1 MGGES
6 MDEEYEK
13 LLRVWKDLRGK
24 LIDAL
29 VARDELIFWTA
40 ADVEA
45 EYMQKL
51 GILEY
56 KVVEFRYLAAR
67 MKLKVQLLQ
76 KAAEEQESLL
86 LPQVEKQLDEQ
97 LKDQMKQVVNR
108 RRHLNVVLSRRPMDR
123 LVGGSAATMAG
134 ASPNQALLAQMKQ
147 MYRSIVDRY
156 HPLLHVHQAQDDAAF
171 FGSCAAAFR
180 ARDFLRLRQFEWMA
194 MPISDKPLADPGAET
209 MRKELPRLRGI
220 WAKTME
226 EIRRLKGTFPLDQ
239 EGILADDAR
248 LRERQKLL
256 EEEIERQRGIFREEE
271 AKLTELLGE

>member
-1 MGGES
+1 

-13 LLRVWKDLRGK
+13 LLRVWKGLREK

-76 KAAEEQESLL
+76 RAAEEQVTLL
-86 LPQVEKQLDEQ
+86 LPQVETKLDEQ

-123 LVGGSAATMAG
+123 IVGGAAAAMAG
-134 ASPNQALLAQMKQ
+134 ASPNQVLLIQMKQ
-147 MYRSIVDRY
+147 MYRSIVERY
-156 HPLLHVHQAQDDAAF
+156 HPILHVHQSQDDAAF

-180 ARDFLRLRQFEWMA
+180 ARDFLRLRQFDWMA
-194 MPISDKPLADPGAET
+194 MPISDKKSAEPGAET
-209 MRKELPRLRGI
+209 MRKELPRLREL

-226 EIRRLKGTFPLDQ
+226 EVRRLKGTFPLDQ
-239 EGILADDAR
+239 EGILADEAR
-248 LRERQKLL
+248 LRDRQKLL
-256 EEEIERQRGIFREEE
+256 EEEIERQRGIYREEE
-271 AKLTELLGE
+271 AKLAELLGE

>member
-1 MGGES
+1 

-13 LLRVWKDLRGK
+13 LLRVWKDLREK

-29 VARDELIFWTA
+29 VTRDELVFWTA
-40 ADVEA
+40 ADVESD
-45 EYMQKL
+45 YMQKL

-76 KAAEEQESLL
+76 KAAEEQTTLL
-86 LPQVEKQLDEQ
+86 LPQVEKKLDEH
-97 LKDQMKQVVNR
+97 LKDQMKQVVSR
-108 RRHLNVVLSRRPMDR
+108 RRHLNMVLSRRPLERM
-123 LVGGSAATMAG
+123 VGGAAAAMVG
-134 ASPNQALLAQMKQ
+134 AAPNQALLIQMKQ
-147 MYRSIVDRY
+147 MYRRIVERY
-156 HPLLHVHQAQDDAAF
+156 HPILHVHQSQDDAAF

-194 MPISDKPLADPGAET
+194 MPISDKPAADPGAET
-209 MRKELPRLRGI
+209 MRKELPRLREL
-220 WAKTME
+220 WAKTTE
-226 EIRRLKGTFPLDQ
+226 EIRRLKGMFPLDQ

-256 EEEIERQRGIFREEE
+256 EEEIERQRGAFREEE
-271 AKLTELLGE
+271 TKLTELLGE

>member
-1 MGGES
+1 

-13 LLRVWKDLRGK
+13 LLRVWKSLRDK
-24 LIDAL
+24 LIDTL

-76 KAAEEQESLL
+76 KAAEEQATLL
-86 LPQVEKQLDEQ
+86 LPQVEKKLDEQ

-108 RRHLNVVLSRRPMDR
+108 RRHLNMVLSRRPLDR
-123 LVGGSAATMAG
+123 MVNGAGNVTGAT
-134 ASPNQALLAQMKQ
+134 PNQVLQQQMKQ
-147 MYRSIVDRY
+147 IYRSIVDRY
-156 HPLLHVHQAQDDAAF
+156 HPILHVHQSQDDAAF

-180 ARDFLRLRQFEWMA
+180 ARDFLRLRQFDWMA
-194 MPISDKPLADPGAET
+194 MPISDKPAAEPGAET
-209 MRKELPRLRGI
+209 MRKELPRLRDL
-220 WAKTME
+220 WAKTSE
-226 EIRRLKGTFPLDQ
+226 EIRRIKGAFPLNQ

-256 EEEIERQRGIFREEE
+256 EEEIENQRTIYREED

>member
-1 MGGES
+1 

-13 LLRVWKDLRGK
+13 LLRVWKGLREK

-76 KAAEEQESLL
+76 RAAEEQVTLL
-86 LPQVEKQLDEQ
+86 LPQVETKLDEQ

-108 RRHLNVVLSRRPMDR
+108 RRHLNVVLSRHPMDR
-123 LVGGSAATMAG
+123 IVGGAAAAMAG
-134 ASPNQALLAQMKQ
+134 ASPNQVLLIQMKQ
-147 MYRSIVDRY
+147 MYRSIVERY
-156 HPLLHVHQAQDDAAF
+156 HPILHVHQSQDDAAF

-180 ARDFLRLRQFEWMA
+180 ARDFLRLRQFDWMA
-194 MPISDKPLADPGAET
+194 MPISDKKSAEPGAET
-209 MRKELPRLRGI
+209 MRKELPRLREL

-226 EIRRLKGTFPLDQ
+226 EVRRLKGTFPLDQ
-239 EGILADDAR
+239 EGILADEAR
-248 LRERQKLL
+248 LRDRQKLL
-256 EEEIERQRGIFREEE
+256 EEEIERQRGIYREEE
-271 AKLTELLGE
+271 AKLAELLGE